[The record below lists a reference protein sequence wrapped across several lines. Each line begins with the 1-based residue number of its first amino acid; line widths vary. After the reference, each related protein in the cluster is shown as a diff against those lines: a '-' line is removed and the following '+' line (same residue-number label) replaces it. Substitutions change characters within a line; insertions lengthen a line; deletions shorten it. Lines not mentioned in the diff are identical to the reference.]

1 MRCAISVRR
10 DSPTPLHRQIY
21 EEWRKGI
28 LAGRFR
34 HGDRVP
40 STRDLAATLE
50 VSRSTVTEAYDQLIA
65 EGYLESTHGAGT
77 FVCHELPDQ
86 WLGPRRMPANGPVPM
101 PPIRLSRFGARLR
114 EQFHYPRTPPD
125 FINLSHATPDLRHF
139 PFPVWRRLL
148 ARRFRETTHRLFDY
162 AEHSAGYEL
171 LRREIAA
178 YVGRSR
184 AVRCR
189 PGQVIIVNGSQQ
201 GLDLCAR
208 VLLDPGDTVALEN
221 PGYRGAIRTFAAH
234 GARMNA
240 VRLDAD
246 GIVVAEIGRKAR
258 LVYVTP
264 SHQFPTGVSMSLSRR
279 LHLIEW
285 ARRSEAVIVEDDYD
299 SEYRYVGAPLPALQG
314 LADGVAAVYLGTF
327 SKVMF
332 PSLRIG
338 YMIVPEQLIKPFAS
352 AKWLADRQTPLLEQ
366 AALADFIREGHL
378 ERHVRRMRRIYG
390 RRREV
395 MLESLERHFGASAA
409 FSGDAA
415 GMHILVRLDE
425 PGILARATRNKV
437 MLTDSAISYLTD
449 APNNEYVFAFS
460 ALSERVIREG
470 VKRLAS

>member
-1 MRCAISVRR
+1 
-10 DSPTPLHRQIY
+10 
-21 EEWRKGI
+21 
-28 LAGRFR
+28 
-34 HGDRVP
+34 
-40 STRDLAATLE
+40 
-50 VSRSTVTEAYDQLIA
+50 
-65 EGYLESTHGAGT
+65 
-77 FVCHELPDQ
+77 
-86 WLGPRRMPANGPVPM
+86 
-101 PPIRLSRFGARLR
+101 
-114 EQFHYPRTPPD
+114 
-125 FINLSHATPDLRHF
+125 
-139 PFPVWRRLL
+139 
-148 ARRFRETTHRLFDY
+148 
-162 AEHSAGYEL
+162 
-171 LRREIAA
+171 
-178 YVGRSR
+178 
-184 AVRCR
+184 
-189 PGQVIIVNGSQQ
+189 
-201 GLDLCAR
+201 
-208 VLLDPGDTVALEN
+208 
-221 PGYRGAIRTFAAH
+221 
-234 GARMNA
+234 
-240 VRLDAD
+240 
-246 GIVVAEIGRKAR
+246 VAEIGRKAR

-279 LHLIEW
+279 LDLIEW